1 MRREK
6 FWLSQSSA
14 LRAAPPAAKTP
25 GIREA
30 PRRHRRYA
38 RPAAPPHF
46 QRPSPPSSLLTAGSV
61 KLKMVPPPGFG
72 RGVIEPP
79 CDSTMV
85 REIDRPT
92 PMPWLLVVMNG

>member
-1 MRREK
+1 MRREM

-14 LRAAPPAAKTP
+14 LRAALPAAKTP
-25 GIREA
+25 AIHEA
-30 PRRHRRYA
+30 LRHRRLYA
-38 RPAAPPHF
+38 RRAPPQDG

-61 KLKMVPPPGFG
+61 KVKIVPPPGFG

-79 CDSTMV
+79 CDSIIV

-92 PMPWLLVVMNG
+92 PMPWLLVVTNG